1 MSIPEPSCPHGYT
14 HDDLMKIFP
23 TYDERQAFNRW
34 MRGQTIMVCD
44 GHEYNYETKQY
55 VETVCRSAPHG
66 TVVYQWDVMQ
76 YLKGGKP
83 LD

>member
-23 TYDERQAFNRW
+23 TYDERQAFNKW
-34 MRGQTIMVCD
+34 MRGQTVGSCE
-44 GHEYNYETKQY
+44 GREYSYEENKYLPDQCWTI
-55 VETVCRSAPHG
+55 PHG
-66 TVVYQWDVMQ
+66 TVVYPWDVMQ